1 MSIVES
7 MNQTRFVCVFDIS
20 DINVLILPKTHVL
33 AGRTFMFFFPIISYH
48 QTNLAKVPVVPFEL
62 GELPVGLSQS
72 QPMEA
77 ECVPAILSSIFRSA
91 GDVGVWFEAIRV

>member
-20 DINVLILPKTHVL
+20 DINVLILTKTHFL
-33 AGRTFMFFFPIISYH
+33 AGRTFMFFFPNHLLSSDKS
-48 QTNLAKVPVVPFEL
+48 AKVPVVPFEL

-77 ECVPAILSSIFRSA
+77 ECVPAIVSSIFRSA
-91 GDVGVWFEAIRV
+91 GDVVV